1 MELVHAA
8 YEPAGDGPHP
18 AIIAFHGW
26 GANALDLLGLAP
38 YVAEGRFAMLC
49 PQGPIEVP
57 IGPMRGYGWYQI
69 AMGAPPDPAQVQ
81 AAADASDRFV
91 KAALERYPIDRRKL
105 VLLGFSQGGSMV
117 YKLGLRE
124 PQRFAAM
131 VGISSWFPPQ
141 LASQLAPN
149 HSLAQ
154 LPTLIQHGRADD
166 LVDIARARESVE
178 ALRALKV
185 PLTYREYDCGHE
197 ITGEGLA
204 DLSQFL
210 SEKVLSPIIRL
221 A

>member
-8 YEPAGDGPHP
+8 YEPAGDGLHP

-26 GANALDLLGLAP
+26 GANAFDLLGLAP

-57 IGPMRGYGWYQI
+57 IGPVRGYGWYQI
-69 AMGAPPDPAQVQ
+69 AMGAPPDPDQVQ
-81 AAADASDRFV
+81 AAADAADRFV

-124 PQRFAAM
+124 PQKFAAM
-131 VGISSWFPPQ
+131 VAISSWFPPQ
-141 LASQLAPN
+141 LASQLATSD
-149 HSLAQ
+149 SLAQ

-166 LVDIARARESVE
+166 LIDIARARESVE